1 MRKSQTHTHPC
12 SDFQNFYRQNV
23 PIVHLPKPMNLLDVY
38 FPWLEFRKESACWL
52 LWLKFVQKLVV
63 MLAFTGHLCVAL
75 HPLEV
80 PIAMLFV
87 CRTWIFMDISM
98 RVAHAFH
105 TRTLHSQVYC
115 TVPRAGSG
123 LRTSFEPCS
132 VIVTIDCRWYR
143 LPFVF
148 QRYCQTSRMRISLFN
163 FILVLE

>member
-63 MLAFTGHLCVAL
+63 MLAFTGHLCVEL
-75 HPLEV
+75 HPLGV
-80 PIAMLFV
+80 GLLGHGH
-87 CRTWIFMDISM
+87 RT
-98 RVAHAFH
+98 V
-105 TRTLHSQVYC
+105 RTSVGLRTVHP

-123 LRTSFEPCS
+123 LGASFEPCS
-132 VIVTIDCRWYR
+132 IIVTIDCRWYR

>member
-1 MRKSQTHTHPC
+1 
-12 SDFQNFYRQNV
+12 
-23 PIVHLPKPMNLLDVY
+23 MNLLDVY

-87 CRTWIFMDISM
+87 CRTWIFMDISCFMDISM
-98 RVAHAFH
+98 RVIVH
-105 TRTLHSQVYC
+105 TLVQR

-123 LRTSFEPCS
+123 LGASFEPCS
-132 VIVTIDCRWYR
+132 IIVTIDCRWYR

>member
-1 MRKSQTHTHPC
+1 
-12 SDFQNFYRQNV
+12 
-23 PIVHLPKPMNLLDVY
+23 MNLLDVH
-38 FPWLEFRKESACWL
+38 FPWLEFRKESSCWL

-87 CRTWIFMDISM
+87 CRTWIFMDISCFMDISM
-98 RVAHAFH
+98 RVIVH
-105 TRTLHSQVYC
+105 TLVQR

-123 LRTSFEPCS
+123 LGASFEPCS
-132 VIVTIDCRWYR
+132 IIVTIDCRWYR

>member
-38 FPWLEFRKESACWL
+38 FPWLEFRKESSCWL

-87 CRTWIFMDISM
+87 CRTWIFMDISCFMDISM
-98 RVAHAFH
+98 RVIVH
-105 TRTLHSQVYC
+105 TLVQR

-123 LRTSFEPCS
+123 LGASFEPCS
-132 VIVTIDCRWYR
+132 IIVTIDCRWYR